1 MIFSKI
7 EGKIQIAAMAKGEI
21 AIVISFAGAVTGEK
35 REISDPA
42 VAGGFKP
49 TTQQSVLLVR
59 VP

>member
-1 MIFSKI
+1 
-7 EGKIQIAAMAKGEI
+7 MAKGEI